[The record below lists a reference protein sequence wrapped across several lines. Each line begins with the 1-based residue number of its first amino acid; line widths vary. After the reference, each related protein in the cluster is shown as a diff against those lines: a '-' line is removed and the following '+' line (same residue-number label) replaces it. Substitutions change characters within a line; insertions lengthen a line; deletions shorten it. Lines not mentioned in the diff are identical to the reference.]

1 MSSTDINN
9 AVWRK
14 LVLGEINYN
23 PQFLAAGLMLWRL
36 KTKIKNNNSEETISA
51 SQKEIFDLY
60 YKSKDLPHCKA
71 DLAFLLK

>member
-36 KTKIKNNNSEETISA
+36 KTKVKNDNSEEIISA
-51 SQKEIFDLY
+51 SSKEIFDLY
-60 YKSKDLPHCKA
+60 YKSKDLPNCKA
-71 DLAFLLK
+71 DLAFLLN